1 MTVFLRKLCNWSRLA
16 VEFTESAQLTVL
28 LAILQSFSNGNRVD
42 QPLRQQ
48 SKSLGARTNPHTVI
62 GLLNLLFLQ
71 RDNLEIGPDYV
82 YGQIR

>member
-1 MTVFLRKLCNWSRLA
+1 MITVFLWKLCNRSRLA
-16 VEFTESAQLTVL
+16 VEFAEIVKMAVSLV
-28 LAILQSFSNGNRVD
+28 ILQSFSNGIRVD

-48 SKSLGARTNPHTVI
+48 SKSQGARNAVI
-62 GLLNLLFLQ
+62 GLLNLLFLH